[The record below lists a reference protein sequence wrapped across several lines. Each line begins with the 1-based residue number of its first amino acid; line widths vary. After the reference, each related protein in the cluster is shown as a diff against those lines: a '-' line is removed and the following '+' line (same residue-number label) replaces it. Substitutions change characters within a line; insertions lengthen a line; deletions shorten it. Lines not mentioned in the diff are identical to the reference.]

1 MFDPPEQHPFPLK
14 ARTMSHPFDP
24 KPRRASVAVEVGG
37 VIVGGGAPV
46 VVQSMTN
53 TDTAD
58 IDGTVAQVA
67 ALHRAGSEIVRIT
80 VDRDESAAAV
90 PKIRERLERL
100 GLNVP
105 LVGDFHY
112 IGHKLLADHPAC
124 AEALA
129 KYRINPGNVGFKD
142 KKDKQFAE
150 IVEKAIAYQKPVRIG
165 VNWGS
170 LDQELL
176 TRLMDENAANGSP
189 LTARE
194 VTREAIVQSALLSAE
209 LAEEIGLPRNKII
222 LSAKV
227 SQVQDLIAVYS
238 MLSERS
244 DHALHLGLTEAGMGS
259 KGIVA
264 SSASMGYLLQQG
276 IGDTVRV
283 SLTPEPGGDRTR
295 EVIVAQ
301 ELLQVMGFRQFL
313 PVVAAC
319 PGCGR
324 TTSTVFQELAQK
336 IEGDL
341 RKNMPVWREKYP
353 GVEALNVAVMG
364 CIVNGPGESKHAD
377 IGISL
382 PGTGETPAA
391 PVFIDGQKAMT
402 LRGPNIAAEFEG
414 LVADY
419 IEKRFGRKT
428 EAAE

>member
-1 MFDPPEQHPFPLK
+1 
-14 ARTMSHPFDP
+14 MSHSYDP

-100 GLNVP
+100 GIDVP

-150 IVEKAIAYQKPVRIG
+150 IVEKAITYQKPVRIG